1 MRLRL
6 PLRLPFVGAILI
18 KPSLIARIMAGSLP
32 PQIQNQL
39 AQLQELQQQ
48 AQVIVSQRQQLEAQ
62 VRELE
67 RTLEELAK
75 VPQEAPLYR
84 SVGSLL
90 VKTTDRAAL
99 EGELADQKE
108 TTTVR
113 LESAKRQ
120 ETRLRE
126 RVTALQTEL
135 QAALGQR

>member
-1 MRLRL
+1 
-6 PLRLPFVGAILI
+6 
-18 KPSLIARIMAGSLP
+18 MAGQLP

-48 AQVIVSQRQQLEAQ
+48 AQIVVQQRQQMEIQ

-67 RTLEELAK
+67 RTLEELQK
-75 VPQEAPLYR
+75 LSKEAPVYK

-90 VKTTDRAAL
+90 VRAQDREGL
-99 EGELADQKE
+99 ERDLADQKE
-108 TTTVR
+108 TMTVR
-113 LESAKRQ
+113 FESAKRQ

>member
-1 MRLRL
+1 
-6 PLRLPFVGAILI
+6 
-18 KPSLIARIMAGSLP
+18 MAGQLP

-39 AQLQELQQQ
+39 AQLQELQNQ
-48 AQVIVSQRQQLEAQ
+48 ASIVVQQRQQLEAQ
-62 VRELE
+62 VREIE

-75 VPQEAPLYR
+75 VAKDAPLYR
-84 SVGSLL
+84 SVGALL
-90 VKTTDRAAL
+90 VRSTDREAL
-99 EGELADQKE
+99 ERDLADQKE
-108 TTTVR
+108 TMTVR

>member
-1 MRLRL
+1 
-6 PLRLPFVGAILI
+6 
-18 KPSLIARIMAGSLP
+18 MAGQLP

-48 AQVIVSQRQQLEAQ
+48 AQVVVSQRSQLDVQ
-62 VRELE
+62 VREIE

-75 VPQEAPLYR
+75 VAADAPLYR

-90 VKTTDRAAL
+90 VRVKDRDSL
-99 EGELADQKE
+99 VTELTDQKE
-108 TTTVR
+108 TLTVR

-135 QAALGQR
+135 QAALGGR

>member
-1 MRLRL
+1 
-6 PLRLPFVGAILI
+6 
-18 KPSLIARIMAGSLP
+18 MAGQLP

-48 AQVIVSQRQQLEAQ
+48 AQIVIQQRQQLELQ
-62 VRELE
+62 VREVE

-75 VPQEAPLYR
+75 VSADAPLFK

-90 VKTTDRAAL
+90 VAVQDRAAL
-99 EGELADQKE
+99 ERDLQDQKE
-108 TTTVR
+108 TMTVR

-120 ETRLRE
+120 EQRLRE

-135 QAALGQR
+135 QAALGGR

>member
-1 MRLRL
+1 
-6 PLRLPFVGAILI
+6 
-18 KPSLIARIMAGSLP
+18 MAGQLP

-39 AQLQELQQQ
+39 AQLQELQNQ
-48 AQVIVSQRQQLEAQ
+48 ASIVVQQRQQLELQ

-75 VPQEAPLYR
+75 VAKDAPLYK

-90 VKTTDRAAL
+90 IRTADREGL
-99 EGELADQKE
+99 ERDLADQKE
-108 TTTVR
+108 TMTVR

-120 ETRLRE
+120 EQRLRE

-135 QAALGQR
+135 QAALGGR

>member
-1 MRLRL
+1 
-6 PLRLPFVGAILI
+6 
-18 KPSLIARIMAGSLP
+18 MAGQLP

-48 AQVIVSQRQQLEAQ
+48 AQVVVSQRQQLEAQ

-67 RTLEELAK
+67 RTIEELAK
-75 VPQEAPLYR
+75 LPKDAPLYK
-84 SVGSLL
+84 SVGSLVL
-90 VKTTDRAAL
+90 RATDREGL
-99 EGELADQKE
+99 ERDLADQKE
-108 TTTVR
+108 TSTVR

-135 QAALGQR
+135 QAALGGR

>member
-1 MRLRL
+1 
-6 PLRLPFVGAILI
+6 
-18 KPSLIARIMAGSLP
+18 MAGQLP

-39 AQLQELQQQ
+39 AQLQELQNQ
-48 AQVIVSQRQQLEAQ
+48 ASIVVQQRQQLELQ

-75 VPQEAPLYR
+75 VGKDAPIYR
-84 SVGSLL
+84 SVGALL
-90 VKTTDRAAL
+90 VRTTDREGL
-99 EGELADQKE
+99 ERDLTDQKE
-108 TTTVR
+108 TMTVR

>member
-1 MRLRL
+1 
-6 PLRLPFVGAILI
+6 
-18 KPSLIARIMAGSLP
+18 MAGQLP

-48 AQVIVSQRQQLEAQ
+48 AQVVIQQRQQLEMQ
-62 VRELE
+62 VRELD
-67 RTLEELAK
+67 RTLEELSK
-75 VPQEAPLYR
+75 LPKDAPLYR

-90 VKTTDRAAL
+90 MRSPDREAL
-99 EGELADQKE
+99 ERDFQDQKE
-108 TTTVR
+108 TMVVR

-135 QAALGQR
+135 QAALGGR

>member
-1 MRLRL
+1 
-6 PLRLPFVGAILI
+6 
-18 KPSLIARIMAGSLP
+18 MAGQLP

-39 AQLQELQQQ
+39 AQLQEMQQQ
-48 AQVIVSQRQQLEAQ
+48 AQVVVSQRSQIEAQ

-75 VPQEAPLYR
+75 VAPEAPLYR

-90 VKTTDRAAL
+90 VRAKDKDAL
-99 EGELADQKE
+99 VNELTDQKE
-108 TTTVR
+108 TMTVR

-126 RVTALQTEL
+126 RVMALQTEL

>member
-1 MRLRL
+1 
-6 PLRLPFVGAILI
+6 
-18 KPSLIARIMAGSLP
+18 MAGQLP

-48 AQVIVSQRQQLEAQ
+48 AQVVVSQRQQLESQ

-75 VPQEAPLYR
+75 VAPDAPLYR
-84 SVGSLL
+84 SIGSLL
-90 VKTTDRAAL
+90 TKVADR
-99 EGELADQKE
+99 EGLQRDMAEQKE
-108 TTTVR
+108 TLEVR

-126 RVTALQTEL
+126 RLTALQTEL
-135 QAALGQR
+135 QAALGGRG

>member
-1 MRLRL
+1 
-6 PLRLPFVGAILI
+6 
-18 KPSLIARIMAGSLP
+18 MAGNLP

-48 AQVIVSQRQQLEAQ
+48 AQVVVAQRQQLEAQ
-62 VRELE
+62 VREVE

-75 VPQEAPLYR
+75 VAPDAPIYR

-90 VKTTDRAAL
+90 VKTADRAAL
-99 EGELADQKE
+99 ESDLTDQKE
-108 TTTVR
+108 TMTVR

-135 QAALGQR
+135 QAALGGR

>member
-1 MRLRL
+1 
-6 PLRLPFVGAILI
+6 
-18 KPSLIARIMAGSLP
+18 MAGQLP

-48 AQVIVSQRQQLEAQ
+48 AQVVIQQRQQIELQ
-62 VRELE
+62 VREIE

-75 VPQEAPLYR
+75 VPADAPLYK
-84 SVGSLL
+84 SVGALL
-90 VKTTDRAAL
+90 VRASDREKL
-99 EGELADQKE
+99 EADLKDQQE
-108 TTTVR
+108 TMTVR

-120 ETRLRE
+120 EQRLRE

>member
-1 MRLRL
+1 
-6 PLRLPFVGAILI
+6 
-18 KPSLIARIMAGSLP
+18 MAGQLP

-48 AQVIVSQRQQLEAQ
+48 AQIVVQQRQQLELQ

-67 RTLEELAK
+67 RTLEELGK
-75 VPQEAPLYR
+75 LPSDAPLFK

-90 VKTTDRAAL
+90 VGAPDRTGL
-99 EGELADQKE
+99 ERELSDQKE
-108 TTTVR
+108 TATVR

-120 ETRLRE
+120 ESRLRE

-135 QAALGQR
+135 QAALGPR

>member
-1 MRLRL
+1 
-6 PLRLPFVGAILI
+6 
-18 KPSLIARIMAGSLP
+18 MAGQLP

-48 AQVIVSQRQQLEAQ
+48 AQVVVSQRQQLEMQ

-75 VPQEAPLYR
+75 VAKDAPLYR

-90 VKTTDRAAL
+90 VRTSDREGL
-99 EGELADQKE
+99 ERELTDQKE

-120 ETRLRE
+120 EGRLRE

-135 QAALGQR
+135 QAALGGR

>member
-1 MRLRL
+1 
-6 PLRLPFVGAILI
+6 
-18 KPSLIARIMAGSLP
+18 MAGQLP

-39 AQLQELQQQ
+39 AQLQELQNQ
-48 AQVIVSQRQQLEAQ
+48 ASIVVQQRQQLELQ

-75 VPQEAPLYR
+75 TPKDAPLFK

-90 VKTTDRAAL
+90 VRVSEREAL
-99 EGELADQKE
+99 ERDLADQKE
-108 TTTVR
+108 TMTVR

-120 ETRLRE
+120 EQRLRE

-135 QAALGQR
+135 QAALGGR

>member
-1 MRLRL
+1 
-6 PLRLPFVGAILI
+6 
-18 KPSLIARIMAGSLP
+18 MAGQLP

-48 AQVIVSQRQQLEAQ
+48 AQVVVQQRQQLEMQ

-75 VPQEAPLYR
+75 VSADAPLFR

-90 VKTTDRAAL
+90 VAVTDRAKL
-99 EGELADQKE
+99 ESDLKDQQE
-108 TTTVR
+108 TMTVR

-120 ETRLRE
+120 EQRLRE

-135 QAALGQR
+135 QAALGGRS

>member
-1 MRLRL
+1 
-6 PLRLPFVGAILI
+6 
-18 KPSLIARIMAGSLP
+18 MAGQLP

-48 AQVIVSQRQQLEAQ
+48 AQVIVSQRQQLEVQ

-75 VPQEAPLYR
+75 VPADAPLYR

-90 VKTTDRAAL
+90 VRTPDR
-99 EGELADQKE
+99 EGLVTELTDQKE

-113 LESAKRQ
+113 LESARRQ
-120 ETRLRE
+120 EQRLRE

>member
-1 MRLRL
+1 
-6 PLRLPFVGAILI
+6 
-18 KPSLIARIMAGSLP
+18 MAGQLP

-48 AQVIVSQRQQLEAQ
+48 AQVVVSQRSQLEVQ
-62 VRELE
+62 VREIE
-67 RTLEELAK
+67 RTLEELEK
-75 VPQEAPLYR
+75 VAADAPLYR

-90 VKTTDRAAL
+90 VRVQDRGTL
-99 EGELADQKE
+99 VNELTDQKE
-108 TTTVR
+108 TLTVR

>member
-1 MRLRL
+1 
-6 PLRLPFVGAILI
+6 
-18 KPSLIARIMAGSLP
+18 MAGQLP

-48 AQVIVSQRQQLEAQ
+48 ASVVVQQRQQLELQ

-67 RTLEELAK
+67 RTLEELGK
-75 VPQEAPLYR
+75 VSAGAPLFR

-90 VKTTDRAAL
+90 VAVSDRAKL
-99 EGELADQKE
+99 ESDLKDQQE
-108 TTTVR
+108 TMTVR

-120 ETRLRE
+120 ESRLRE

-135 QAALGQR
+135 QAALGGRS

>member
-1 MRLRL
+1 
-6 PLRLPFVGAILI
+6 
-18 KPSLIARIMAGSLP
+18 MAGQLP

-48 AQVIVSQRQQLEAQ
+48 AQVVISQRQQLEAQ

-67 RTLEELAK
+67 RTLDELKKLPAD
-75 VPQEAPLYR
+75 APLYR

-90 VKTTDRAAL
+90 ARTPDRAAL
-99 EGELADQKE
+99 EAELADQKE
-108 TTTVR
+108 TATVR

-126 RVTALQTEL
+126 RMTALQTEL

>member
-1 MRLRL
+1 
-6 PLRLPFVGAILI
+6 
-18 KPSLIARIMAGSLP
+18 MAGQLP

-48 AQVIVSQRQQLEAQ
+48 AQVVIQQRQQLEMQ
-62 VRELE
+62 VRELD

-75 VPQEAPLYR
+75 LPKDAPLYR

-90 VKTTDRAAL
+90 LRAPDREGL
-99 EGELADQKE
+99 ERDFQDQRE
-108 TTTVR
+108 TMTVR

>member
-1 MRLRL
+1 MLEPASFFKRPRS
-6 PLRLPFVGAILI
+6 PR
-18 KPSLIARIMAGSLP
+18 RMAGQLP
-32 PQIQNQL
+32 PQIQHQL

-48 AQVIVSQRQQLEAQ
+48 AQVVVSQRQQLEVQ

-75 VPQEAPLYR
+75 VAPDAPLYR

-90 VKTTDRAAL
+90 VRATDR
-99 EGELADQKE
+99 EGLVNELTDQKE
-108 TTTVR
+108 TMTVR
-113 LESAKRQ
+113 LESARRQ

>member
-1 MRLRL
+1 
-6 PLRLPFVGAILI
+6 
-18 KPSLIARIMAGSLP
+18 MAGQLP

-48 AQVIVSQRQQLEAQ
+48 ASVVVQQRQQLELQ
-62 VRELE
+62 VREIE

-75 VPQEAPLYR
+75 VPAGAPLFR

-90 VKTTDRAAL
+90 VSVTDRPKL
-99 EGELADQKE
+99 EADLKDQQE
-108 TTTVR
+108 TMTVR

-126 RVTALQTEL
+126 RVTSLQTEL
-135 QAALGQR
+135 QAALGGRQ